1 MRSEKG
7 LVDVARIFGDDS
19 YKGSFLLVGYFCF
32 GGMSLSLGDDT
43 TGGIVGE
50 IYIYIN
56 IYRITA
62 SILRVVYTVLGKK
75 GFFNRRTES
84 LHRRNPGVS
93 FQTTCSCRLMDTN
106 E

>member
-43 TGGIVGE
+43 TG
-50 IYIYIN
+50 
-56 IYRITA
+56 
-62 SILRVVYTVLGKK
+62 
-75 GFFNRRTES
+75 
-84 LHRRNPGVS
+84 
-93 FQTTCSCRLMDTN
+93 
-106 E
+106 